1 MSMRAKA
8 IRSETIS
15 AVDLPGELAGIGA
28 QLRAARKSLRLTLR
42 EVEDRTSLMAKE
54 SGNPG
59 YRMSGS
65 WLDRVERENRGL
77 SATKLIVLALIY
89 NLTPSQILR
98 LCPGLGDHS
107 GKLLP
112 MPNPDQARS
121 WGQSASELEL
131 KLWLPEKFLGS
142 TPPEETTLLPPE
154 PGAIPAHFRRVVI
167 GTRDRTMDPM
177 ILAGSVVFVD
187 TQRRAIARR
196 QDWNN
201 EFDRPIY
208 LLFARD
214 GYYCGYC
221 ELDQK
226 SDWLKLVPHML
237 SPEPKDKRWKFK
249 HEVEV
254 MGTAVALFQ
263 RRSL

>member
-1 MSMRAKA
+1 MREKA
-8 IRSETIS
+8 IQTKIVPSIH
-15 AVDLPGELAGIGA
+15 LPGEPPAGIGA
-28 QLRAARKSLRLTLR
+28 QLRAARKSLALTLR
-42 EVEDRTSLMAKE
+42 EVQDRTSMMAKE

-59 YRMSGS
+59 YRISGS

-89 NLTPSQILR
+89 NLTPSQILS
-98 LCPGLGDHS
+98 LCPGLGEHS
-107 GKLLP
+107 GKLLSI
-112 MPNPDQARS
+112 PNPNQARP
-121 WGQSASELEL
+121 WGQGGSELEL
-131 KLWLPEKFLGS
+131 KLWLPEKFLS
-142 TPPEETTLLPPE
+142 LTPPEETMFLAPE
-154 PGAIPAHFRRVVI
+154 PGAFPAHFRRVAI
-167 GTRDRTMDPM
+167 GRRDRTMDPM
-177 ILAGSVVFVD
+177 ILAGSVVVVD
-187 TQRRAIARR
+187 TQRRAIAGR

-221 ELDQK
+221 ELDKK
-226 SDWLKLVPHML
+226 SEWLTLVPHML
-237 SPEPKDKRWKFK
+237 SPEPKDKRWRFK

-254 MGTAVALFQ
+254 IGTVVAMFQ